1 MQIIE
6 KTCIVPDNFFGILS
20 LYSDTPKEKICV
32 FDIET
37 TGFSARVSSLYLIGV
52 LWTDSMD
59 GMFHLRQWFADD
71 YISEKE
77 ILTDFSAFLRDFST
91 LAHYNGSG
99 FDLPYIEKKCKEY
112 HLASPFSELKS
123 LDIFKEIR
131 PFKKL
136 FQVPDFKLT
145 TTERLAGFL
154 RKDLLSGR
162 DCIETYSQFMQKKFF
177 KDNTQQL
184 SLEKLL
190 LHNEEDL
197 LGACH
202 CAKLLSYNCIGTFS
216 SVSESDTGIQ
226 ITYDASIPVPFPLQ
240 WEKDECTTLRFEER
254 HIYLDLVPYQG
265 TLCHFLSPYK
275 DYYYLPKE
283 DTAIHKSV
291 GTYVDKEYR
300 QPAKASNC
308 YIKKQGC
315 FLPVPE
321 KFITSN
327 HPIFRDNYKAKQMYL
342 LWDSKTKQDFSLL
355 EEILQSVMP
364 SVTPSTNNH
373 SSLI

>member
-6 KTCIVPDNFFGILS
+6 KICMVPDNCFDILH

-37 TGFSARVSSLYLIGV
+37 TGFSPRVSSLYLIGV
-52 LWTDSMD
+52 LWFDSRD
-59 GMFHLRQWFADD
+59 GKFHVRQWFADD

-77 ILTDFSAFLRDFST
+77 ILTHFSDFLRDFST
-91 LAHYNGSG
+91 LVHYNGSG
-99 FDLPYIEKKCKEY
+99 FDLPYIEKKCKEH
-112 HLASPFSELKS
+112 HLASPFTDLKT

-136 FQVPDFKLT
+136 FQVTDFKLT
-145 TTERLAGFL
+145 TAERFAGFL

-177 KDNTQQL
+177 KDNTLHL

-197 LGACH
+197 FGTCH
-202 CAKLLSYNCIGTFS
+202 CAKLLAYNFPGSFS
-216 SVSESDTGIQ
+216 SVSESNTSIQ
-226 ITYDASIPVPFPLQ
+226 ITYDAFIPVPFPLQ
-240 WEKDECTTLRFEER
+240 WEQDECMTLRFEER
-254 HIYLDLVPYQG
+254 HIYLELVPYRG
-265 TLCHFLSPYK
+265 VLCHFFSPYK
-275 DYYYLPKE
+275 DYYYLPEE

-291 GTYVDKEYR
+291 GTYVDKEHR

-321 KFITSN
+321 KCITDN
-327 HPIFRDNYKAKQMYL
+327 HLIFRDNYKAKKRYL
-342 LWDSKTKQDFSLL
+342 LWDSKTKQDFSLF

-364 SVTPSTNNH
+364 SVVSSSNSH